1 MAVTKIRITESDN
14 YKEHYADKLSSES
27 KAIIKNVRNAC
38 KQMGELLYKN
48 QDIFGYTDAKLY
60 DVAHYADEKDLN
72 REWEWFLD
80 DMWIN
85 FKEYCNEHNL
95 EIVPVRSS
103 NSKFYIRSASNNS
116 VNVALDEIDNYLN
129 KGRYSRTLS
138 AEELGDWFITYYW
151 GNELNKLVSDI
162 DYIFDDNKL
171 NEYID
176 WLVKMYGDA
185 TTTGIDI
192 ANDEI
197 YENWSDLDVIEKAI
211 PVLNEIIAGYKYGKD
226 FKDSQLDIWN
236 DYIASN
242 EY

>member
-1 MAVTKIRITESDN
+1 MSVTKIRINESDD
-14 YKEHYADKLSSES
+14 YKERYADKLSLES
-27 KAIIKNVRNAC
+27 KDIIKNVRNAC
-38 KQMGELLYKN
+38 KQIGELLYKN

-60 DVAHYADEKDLN
+60 DVTRYADEQDLN
-72 REWEWFLD
+72 AEWDNFLD
-80 DMWIN
+80 DMWRD
-85 FKEYCNEHNL
+85 FEEYCNEHDL
-95 EIVPVRSS
+95 KIIPVRRS
-103 NSKFYIRSASNNS
+103 NSKFYIRSGSNNS

-138 AEELGDWFITYYW
+138 AEELGEWFITYYW
-151 GNELNKLVSDI
+151 SNELNQLDYEI
-162 DYIFDDNKL
+162 DYIFNDNKL

-176 WLVKMYGDA
+176 WLDKMYSDE

-192 ANDEI
+192 ANNEI

-236 DYIASN
+236 DYIARN